1 MNRYR
6 TRKRTVTKNAPV
18 WKWQHVTPRRKTRR
32 KHTTFDS
39 SRSILFR
46 SRSVLLDS
54 NQAHRCRYARA
65 PQTIAFDEIN
75 PRGEINNVMIAKR
88 KIRIYEVGT
97 TRNPSKRKRSAKGWN
112 YSRSRISARPKSKL
126 MINFAG
132 VHVYKSMRVANFE
145 SALSNA
151 NNAGRLLVFWD
162 DCNYSVLVATFLVNY
177 GTIIRTMEINRV
189 FSLICGTRT
198 ISIGKTQ
205 TLCTVLIVILVFLQ
219 QVYKFSIQRFVPRS
233 NTPSLSLSIP
243 QYSAKWIKFI
253 KI

>member
-75 PRGEINNVMIAKR
+75 PRGEINNAMITKR

-97 TRNPSKRKRSAKGWN
+97 TRNKGGITLVLVSLPDQ
-112 YSRSRISARPKSKL
+112 SRNWWSISRVYTFTSRCTLRISNPLFRMQITRGDCS
-126 MINFAG
+126 F
-132 VHVYKSMRVANFE
+132 FE
-145 SALSNA
+145 TT
-151 NNAGRLLVFWD
+151 VT
-162 DCNYSVLVATFLVNY
+162 VPFL
-177 GTIIRTMEINRV
+177 
-189 FSLICGTRT
+189 
-198 ISIGKTQ
+198 
-205 TLCTVLIVILVFLQ
+205 
-219 QVYKFSIQRFVPRS
+219 
-233 NTPSLSLSIP
+233 
-243 QYSAKWIKFI
+243 
-253 KI
+253 